1 MAMSGMGAGVD
12 VSKAFLDVAVH
23 GHRPVQRFAN
33 HAEGLAGLIEWL
45 KGFDIGQVILEA
57 TGGYEQAA
65 LDALFRADVP
75 VARVNPRQARDFAK
89 AIGQL
94 AKTDRLDAR
103 MLAHMATVI
112 PQIRYRPL
120 DEKALH
126 LKQFHLRRAHVVSMI
141 SAEKQ
146 RRRQIVEPDLRAML
160 DVHIHHLE
168 ADRDRLDTAIA
179 AQIEDTL
186 QARVLGDTKGVGA
199 VLLATAI
206 CDMPELGYLNR
217 KSAAKLYGIAPLS
230 RDSGTY
236 RGKRTTWGGRAS
248 ARSALYMAT
257 LSAVRY
263 DPVLKAFYQGLV
275 ARGKLKKVALVAA
288 MRKLLTIMNARM
300 RDALAT
306 TAEQAR

>member
-1 MAMSGMGAGVD
+1 MSGIGAGVD
-12 VSKAFLDVAVH
+12 VSKACLDVVVH
-23 GHRPVQRFAN
+23 GHRSVRRFPNNAD
-33 HAEGLAGLIEWL
+33 GFAGLIEWL
-45 KGFDIGQVILEA
+45 RGFDIGQLIVEA

-65 LDALFRADVP
+65 LDALFRAGLP

-89 AIGQL
+89 ALGQL

-112 PQIRYRPL
+112 PQILYRPL

-126 LKQFHLRRAHVVSMI
+126 LKQFHLRRTQVVGMI
-141 SAEKQ
+141 ATEKQ

-160 DVHIHHLE
+160 DDHIRYLE
-168 ADRDRLDTAIA
+168 ADRDRLDA
-179 AQIEDTL
+179 AMAPQVEGSL
-186 QARVLGDTKGVGA
+186 QARVLGVTKGVGA
-199 VLLATAI
+199 VFLTTAI

-217 KSAAKLYGIAPLS
+217 KSAAKLYGVAPLS
-230 RDSGTY
+230 RDSGTF
-236 RGKRTTWGGRAS
+236 RGKRITWGGRAS
-248 ARSALYMAT
+248 ARSALYMTT

-263 DPVLKAFYQGLV
+263 DPALKAFYQGLV

-300 RDALAT
+300 RDALAA
-306 TAEQAR
+306 TANGTA

>member
-1 MAMSGMGAGVD
+1 MSDIGAGVD

-23 GHRPVQRFAN
+23 GHRPVQRFPN
-33 HAEGLAGLIEWL
+33 HADGFASLIAWL
-45 KGFDIGQVILEA
+45 KDFGIGQVILEA
-57 TGGYEQAA
+57 TGGYEQAV
-65 LDALFRADVP
+65 LDALFRAGLP

-89 AIGQL
+89 ATGQL

-126 LKQFHLRRAHVVSMI
+126 LKPFHLRRMHVVGMI
-141 SAEKQ
+141 VAEKQ
-146 RRRQIVEPDLRAML
+146 RRRQIVDPDLRAML
-160 DVHIHHLE
+160 DEHIRYLE
-168 ADRDRLDTAIA
+168 ADRDRLDAAMA
-179 AQIEDTL
+179 AQVEGTL
-186 QARVLGDTKGVGA
+186 QARVLGDTKGVGT
-199 VLLATAI
+199 VFLTTAI
-206 CDMPELGYLNR
+206 CDMPELGHLNR
-217 KSAAKLYGIAPLS
+217 KSAAKLYGVAPLS
-230 RDSGTY
+230 RDSGTF

-248 ARSALYMAT
+248 ARSALYMTT

-263 DPVLKAFYQGLV
+263 DPTLKAFYQGLI

-300 RDALAT
+300 RDALAA
-306 TAEQAR
+306 TANGAG

>member
-1 MAMSGMGAGVD
+1 MNGIGAGVD

-23 GHRPVQRFAN
+23 GRRPVQRFPNNADGF
-33 HAEGLAGLIEWL
+33 ARLIDWL

-65 LDALFRADVP
+65 LDALFNAGLA

-112 PQIRYRPL
+112 PQIPYRPL
-120 DEKALH
+120 DEKTLR
-126 LKQFHLRRAHVVSMI
+126 LKQFHRRRTHLVSML

-146 RRRQIVEPDLRAML
+146 RRRQIVEPSLREML
-160 DVHIHHLE
+160 EDHIRALE
-168 ADRDRLDTAIA
+168 ADRDRLDLAIA
-179 AQIEDTL
+179 AQVKDSL
-186 QARVLGDTKGVGA
+186 QARVFGATKGVGA
-199 VLLATAI
+199 VFLATLI

-217 KSAAKLYGIAPLS
+217 QSAAKLYGIAPLS
-230 RDSGTY
+230 RDSGTF
-236 RGKRTTWGGRAS
+236 RGRRTTWGGRAA
-248 ARSALYMAT
+248 ARSVMYMAT

-263 DPVLKAFYQGLV
+263 DPALRAFYQGLV

-288 MRKLLTIMNARM
+288 MRKWLTIMNARM
-300 RDALAT
+300 RDALETAAKAT
-306 TAEQAR
+306 G